1 MVEGKRHLHGGSR
14 RTRKK
19 QKRKPLIKPSGL
31 VRLIHCHEN
40 STGKTG
46 PRDSVTPPGPSHNV
60 WECWEMQFQLRF
72 LWERSQTISPWL
84 WPPLCLRLA
93 KRAVSP

>member
-40 STGKTG
+40 STGKTS
-46 PRDSVTPPGPSHNV
+46 PPDSVTSPGSLPQHLGV
-60 WECWEMQFQLRF
+60 LGDKTQVE
-72 LWERSQTISPWL
+72 I
-84 WPPLCLRLA
+84 
-93 KRAVSP
+93 